1 MSLQENTIRYIESH
15 VNRFYAKAIEH
26 GAKVSDVTYKGAHL
40 YTLMLGNCELT
51 YMGTVNGTAQ
61 IVGMSGEI
69 FD

>member
-1 MSLQENTIRYIESH
+1 MSLHDNTICYIENH

-26 GAKVSDVTYKGAHL
+26 GAVVSDVIYKGANL

-61 IVGMSGEI
+61 PVGISGEI
-69 FD
+69 FE